1 MIRIRQLKVDINN
14 NDIKDNINQRLCIN
28 NNDILSYEIKKQ
40 SIDSRRKPNIYYIYE
55 VDVKVN
61 NEEKILRYNK
71 DKDILVAPK
80 EIYEFKITGNKVLN
94 NRPIIVGSG
103 PAGLYAAYLLAEHN
117 YNPLIIE
124 RGEDVDNRCKKVEEF
139 WNNNKLDINSNVQ
152 FGEGGAGPFSDG
164 KLTTLVT
171 AKEYRGKK
179 VFETFVSCGAPKEI
193 MYLNKPHIG
202 TDILRTVVKNMRNK
216 IISMGGEFRY
226 NTTLTD
232 INIVNN
238 KIKSIVVNNSETINT
253 DVLVLAIGHSARDT
267 FEMLY
272 NKKIYM
278 EPKPFALGIRI
289 SHSQEMINKSQYGS
303 NELGPASYK
312 LTHTCKNGRGVY
324 TFCMCPGGYVVNS
337 SSEVG
342 RLAINGMS
350 NYKRE
355 SDNANSAIIV
365 TVSPKDYGT
374 NPMDGIK
381 YQRQLEEKAYKL
393 GNGNIPIQLY
403 KDFKDNKVTTKLG
416 SVKPIFKG
424 NYTFAN
430 INDILPN
437 YITESL
443 KEGID
448 AFNNQIKGFSND
460 DAIIAAIESRTSSP
474 IRIVRNETG
483 ISNIDGIYPIGEGA
497 GYAGGITSVAMDG
510 IKVAENIAMIY
521 KKNA

>member
-152 FGEGGAGPFSDG
+152 FGEGGAGTFSDG
-164 KLTTLVT
+164 KLNTMVKD
-171 AKEYRGKK
+171 KEYRGKK

-337 SSEVG
+337 SSEQNM
-342 RLAINGMS
+342 LSINGMS
-350 NYKRE
+350 NYKRDT
-355 SDNANSAIIV
+355 SNANSAIIV
-365 TVSPKDYGT
+365 TITPDDFGH
-374 NPMDGIK
+374 NPLDGI
-381 YQRQLEEKAYKL
+381 YFQQELERKAFDI
-393 GNGNIPIQLY
+393 GNGKIPVQLY
-403 KDFKDNKVTTKLG
+403 KDFKLNKISTSFK

-424 NYTFAN
+424 DYTFAN
-430 INDILPN
+430 INQIFPN
-437 YITESL
+437 YINKSL
-443 KEGID
+443 IEGID
-448 AFNNQIKGFSND
+448 SFRTKIRNYNMD
-460 DAIIAAIESRTSSP
+460 DAIIAAVESRTSSP
-474 IRIVRNETG
+474 IRIVRDELG
-483 ISNIDGIYPIGEGA
+483 QSSIQGIYPCGEGA
-497 GYAGGITSVAMDG
+497 GYSGGITSSAMDG
-510 IKVAENIAMIY
+510 IKVSLNIAKKY
-521 KKNA
+521 KNN